1 MVSNDYPPF
10 LSDHADIRNRNVVP
24 LEVSTRLYRQR
35 IIGYSINQLH
45 GIDFSKKETGKTAH
59 PFLDL
64 ICD

>member
-10 LSDHADIRNRNVVP
+10 LSDHAYFRNRNAVS